1 MYDTK
6 HNLVENR
13 IKLKVLG
20 ITYSQIQNGAYAL
33 VLAEEEGPHRIPIII
48 GTAEAQAIAIRL
60 EHLVPPRP
68 MTHDLFVSFAHA
80 FGIRLVE
87 VFIYKFEDGVFSSE
101 LLFDDGERQIRVD
114 SRTSDAIAI
123 ALRSQAAVYITP
135 EIVEEAGI
143 IFDETPEEA
152 NNDDTE
158 REDTPKKRTLK
169 DFTIQEL
176 QEQLEKAID
185 DEAYE
190 IAAQI
195 QQEINRRNENPG
207 RC

>member
-1 MYDTK
+1 
-6 HNLVENR
+6 
-13 IKLKVLG
+13 
-20 ITYSQIQNGAYAL
+20 
-33 VLAEEEGPHRIPIII
+33 
-48 GTAEAQAIAIRL
+48 
-60 EHLVPPRP
+60 

-123 ALRSQAAVYITP
+123 ALRSQAPVYTTP

>member
-1 MYDTK
+1 
-6 HNLVENR
+6 
-13 IKLKVLG
+13 
-20 ITYSQIQNGAYAL
+20 
-33 VLAEEEGPHRIPIII
+33 
-48 GTAEAQAIAIRL
+48 
-60 EHLVPPRP
+60 

-123 ALRSQAAVYITP
+123 ALRSQAPVYTTP

-152 NNDDTE
+152 NNNDTE
-158 REDTPKKRTLK
+158 SKDSPKKRTLE
-169 DFTIQEL
+169 DFTMQEL

-195 QQEINRRNENPG
+195 QQEINRRNGNPG

>member
-1 MYDTK
+1 
-6 HNLVENR
+6 
-13 IKLKVLG
+13 
-20 ITYSQIQNGAYAL
+20 
-33 VLAEEEGPHRIPIII
+33 
-48 GTAEAQAIAIRL
+48 
-60 EHLVPPRP
+60 

-123 ALRSQAAVYITP
+123 ALRSQAPVYTTP

-152 NNDDTE
+152 NNNDTE
-158 REDTPKKRTLK
+158 SKDSPKKRTLE
-169 DFTIQEL
+169 DFTMQEL

-195 QQEINRRNENPG
+195 QQEINRRNRNPG

>member
-1 MYDTK
+1 M
-6 HNLVENR
+6 ENR

-87 VFIYKFEDGVFSSE
+87 VFIYRFEDGVFSSE

-114 SRTSDAIAI
+114 SAKS
-123 ALRSQAAVYITP
+123 
-135 EIVEEAGI
+135 
-143 IFDETPEEA
+143 
-152 NNDDTE
+152 
-158 REDTPKKRTLK
+158 RTLR

-176 QEQLEKAID
+176 HEQLEKAID

-195 QQEINRRNENPG
+195 QQEINRRNENPDQ
-207 RC
+207 R